1 MATQDKAPKTKAA
14 NGQYHSYFCLVLF
27 FCMAFFFKQLQLC
40 LTDVNAAAEERKK
53 MLARYKENKML
64 QKEKEKRDKEK
75 KGVFK
80 VSLYK
85 PQPLGYLPSNTT
97 VQSRGKVSDE
107 NNGQKII

>member
-1 MATQDKAPKTKAA
+1 M
-14 NGQYHSYFCLVLF
+14 
-27 FCMAFFFKQLQLC
+27 QLC

-97 VQSRGKVSDE
+97 AQSRGKVSDE
-107 NNGQKII
+107 N

>member
-1 MATQDKAPKTKAA
+1 
-14 NGQYHSYFCLVLF
+14 
-27 FCMAFFFKQLQLC
+27 
-40 LTDVNAAAEERKK
+40 

-85 PQPLGYLPSNTT
+85 PQPLGYLPSNT
-97 VQSRGKVSDE
+97 VAQSRGKVSDG
-107 NNGQKII
+107 NNG